1 MGRIRCRSG
10 VSRESDFPDTAAFRC
25 LENYWLIAK
34 YIETDIIVFAKPIK
48 FLGDSLA
55 RLREFP
61 AGAKREA
68 GFQLNRGGLRPNDF
82 KPMRSIGMGV
92 EEIRV
97 WDDTGTYRVIYTAR
111 FADAVFV
118 LHVFQKQTQ
127 TTSKQDI
134 DLAKRRFAQ
143 LSRQQR

>member
-1 MGRIRCRSG
+1 ML
-10 VSRESDFPDTAAFRC
+10 V
-25 LENYWLIAK
+25 
-34 YIETDIIVFAKPIK
+34 KPVK

-68 GFQLNRGGLRPNDF
+68 GFQLSRVQRGLRPNDF
-82 KPMRSIGMGV
+82 KPMRTIGMGV

-97 WDDTGTYRVIYTAR
+97 WDDAGTYRVIYTAR

-118 LHVFQKQTQ
+118 LHVFQKRTQ

-134 DLAKRRFAQ
+134 DLTKRRFAQ
-143 LSRQQR
+143 LIRKQ